1 MSSEVGDKIAVQNKN
16 ILTMTFKQSI
26 ATVMLVAATSVGSI
40 WGYDHYQQGKEITDA
55 GPVSNSLFKTAS
67 YAEGAATDPGVDFE
81 KAASRAVPAVVHIRT
96 TVKAKQ
102 VAQAPGM
109 QNHPF
114 RDFFGDG
121 FEDMFGGGGRAVPQN
136 REKRGSGS
144 GVIVSADGYIVT
156 NNHVVDGADELQVI
170 LSNNKS
176 YKGKVIGTD
185 PSSDLAVV
193 KIEAG
198 DLPYLNFANSDNV
211 RLGQWVLAI
220 GYPLN
225 LEATVTSG
233 IVSAKSRSL
242 GINGRQSKTPLEAFI
257 QTDAA
262 INPGNSGGA
271 LVNTAGDLIGINS
284 AIASPTGSYAGY
296 GYAIPSNMVNKI
308 TSDII
313 KYGSAKRA
321 YLGVMFGNGQMTE
334 EEKKAA
340 NIPDGDGVYV
350 SEVAAGSAAAEAGV
364 QKGDFITK
372 INGATVAT
380 GTQMIEKIAAMR
392 PGDKVALGFTRN
404 GVEKTA
410 TVTLK
415 GDAGTYASLNQQ
427 AVEALGAALQSLP
440 KETAAQ
446 LGLTGGVAVKGL
458 RQGILSEQ
466 TRIREGFIITK
477 VNGARI
483 ATVEDLKTALQKAG
497 SSAIIGGIY
506 PAQPQREYQYAL
518 NDLQ

>member
-1 MSSEVGDKIAVQNKN
+1 
-16 ILTMTFKQSI
+16 MTLKQTLAS
-26 ATVMLVAATSVGSI
+26 VMLVAATSAASI
-40 WGYDHYQQGKEITDA
+40 WGYGHYQDNQQA
-55 GPVSNSLFKTAS
+55 FSNPADNNLFKTAAYTES
-67 YAEGAATDPGVDFE
+67 LSADPVDFE
-81 KAASRAVPAVVHIRT
+81 KAAAKAVPAVVHIRT

-102 VAQAPGM
+102 VAQAPDM
-109 QNHPF
+109 QNNPF
-114 RDFFGDG
+114 RDFFGDDY
-121 FEDMFGGGGRAVPQN
+121 EDMFGGRGRAPQSQ
-136 REKRGSGS
+136 EKRGSGS
-144 GVIVSADGYIVT
+144 GVIISNDGYIVT
-156 NNHVVDGADELQVI
+156 NNHVVDGADELLVN

-176 YKGKVIGTD
+176 YKGKVVGTD

-193 KIEAG
+193 KIEATN
-198 DLPYLNFANSDNV
+198 LPTLTFANSDNV

-225 LEATVTSG
+225 LETTVTSG
-233 IVSAKSRSL
+233 IVSAKSRSI

-271 LVNTAGDLIGINS
+271 LVNTEGDLVGINS

-308 TSDII
+308 ASDII
-313 KYGSAKRA
+313 KYGSSKRA
-321 YLGVMFGNGQMTE
+321 YLGVMFGSERMSD
-334 EEKKAA
+334 EEKKAN

-350 SEVAAGSAAAEAGV
+350 MDVSKGSGAEAAGV

-380 GTQMIEKIAAMR
+380 STQMIEKIATMR

-404 GVEKTA
+404 GSERTT

-415 GDAGTYASLNQQ
+415 GETGTYASLNSQ
-427 AVEALGAALQSLP
+427 AVEGLGATLEALP
-440 KETAAQ
+440 KTKAAQ
-446 LGLTGGVAVKGL
+446 FGLNGGVAVMGL
-458 RQGILSEQ
+458 QKGILTEQ

-477 VNGARI
+477 VNNTGVSS
-483 ATVEDLKTALQKAG
+483 VEELKMALQQAG
-497 SSAIIGGIY
+497 SSAIISGIY
-506 PAQPQREYQYAL
+506 PGQPQREYQYAL

>member
-1 MSSEVGDKIAVQNKN
+1 
-16 ILTMTFKQSI
+16 MTLKQSI

-40 WGYDHYQQGKEITDA
+40 WGYGQYQERKEAAETSL
-55 GPVSNSLFKTAS
+55 VSNSLFKTAS
-67 YAEGAATDPGVDFE
+67 YAEGTIADPGVDFE
-81 KAASRAVPAVVHIRT
+81 KAAAKAVPAVVHIRT

-109 QNHPF
+109 QNNPF

-121 FEDMFGGGGRAVPQN
+121 FEDMFGEGGAVPQN
-136 REKRGSGS
+136 RERRGSGS
-144 GVIVSADGYIVT
+144 GVIVGQDGYIVT

-176 YKGKVIGTD
+176 YKGKVIGRD

-193 KIEAG
+193 KIEATK
-198 DLPYLNFANSDNV
+198 LPTLSFANSDNV

-271 LVNTAGDLIGINS
+271 LVNTEGDLIGINS
-284 AIASPTGSYAGY
+284 AIASPTGTYAGY

-340 NIPDGDGVYV
+340 NIPDGEGVYV
-350 SEVAAGSAAAEAGV
+350 AEVASGSAAAEAGI

-372 INGATVAT
+372 INGANVYT
-380 GTQMIEKIAAMR
+380 GTQMIERIAAMR
-392 PGDKVALGFTRN
+392 PGDKAALSYTRN
-404 GVEKTA
+404 GAERTA

-415 GDAGTYASLNQQ
+415 GDAGTYASLKQQ
-427 AVEALGAALQSLP
+427 AVEALGAALEELP
-440 KETAAQ
+440 KEPAAQ
-446 LGLTGGVAVKGL
+446 MGLSGGVTVKSL

-477 VNGARI
+477 VNGSRI
-483 ATVEDLKTALQKAG
+483 SSVEGLKQALHTAG
-497 SSAIIGGIY
+497 STAIISGVY
-506 PAQPQREYQYAL
+506 PGQPQKEYQYAL

>member
-1 MSSEVGDKIAVQNKN
+1 M
-16 ILTMTFKQSI
+16 TMKQKFAFI
-26 ATVMLVAATSVGSI
+26 MLVAASSAASI
-40 WGYDHYQQGKEITDA
+40 WGYGHYQDKGAAAINPA
-55 GPVSNSLFKTAS
+55 NSNLFKTAS
-67 YAEGAATDPGVDFE
+67 YTESLLADPVDFE
-81 KAASRAVPAVVHIRT
+81 KAAAKAVPAVVHIRT

-102 VAQAPGM
+102 VAQSPRL
-109 QNHPF
+109 QNNPF
-114 RDFFGDG
+114 RDFFGD
-121 FEDMFGGGGRAVPQN
+121 DMFGDPGRAPQN
-136 REKRGSGS
+136 REKKGSGS
-144 GVIVSADGYIVT
+144 GVIISKDGYIVT
-156 NNHVVDGADELQVI
+156 NNHVVDEADELLVI

-176 YKGKVIGTD
+176 YKGKVVGTD

-193 KIEAG
+193 KIDATN
-198 DLPYLNFANSDNV
+198 LPTLTFANSDNV

-233 IVSAKSRSL
+233 IVSAKSRSI

-271 LVNTAGDLIGINS
+271 LVNTEGDLVGINS

-308 TSDII
+308 ASDII
-313 KYGSAKRA
+313 KFGSAKRA
-321 YLGVMFGNGQMTE
+321 YLGVMFGSERMSPE
-334 EEKKAA
+334 DKKAN

-350 SEVAAGSAAAEAGV
+350 MDVAKGSAAEEAGM

-380 GTQMIEKIAAMR
+380 STQMIEKIAAMR
-392 PGDKVALGFTRN
+392 PNDKVAVSFTRN
-404 GVEKTA
+404 GSERT
-410 TVTLK
+410 TMVTLK
-415 GDAGTYASLNQQ
+415 GETGTYASMNRQ
-427 AVEALGAALQSLP
+427 AVEGLGATLEALP
-440 KETAAQ
+440 KAKAAQ
-446 LGLTGGVAVKGL
+446 YGLTGGVAVTGL
-458 RQGILSEQ
+458 QQGILTEQ

-477 VNGARI
+477 INNNSVGS
-483 ATVEDLKTALQKAG
+483 VEELKIALQQAG
-497 SSAIIGGIY
+497 ISAIISGIY
-506 PAQPQREYQYAL
+506 PGQPQREYQYAL